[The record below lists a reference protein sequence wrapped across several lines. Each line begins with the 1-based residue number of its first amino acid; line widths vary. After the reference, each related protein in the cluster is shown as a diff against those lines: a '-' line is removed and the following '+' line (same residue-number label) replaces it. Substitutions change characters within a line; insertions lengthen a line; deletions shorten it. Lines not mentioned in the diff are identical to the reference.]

1 MIDIRKQPALIEC
14 INMVL
19 TPGHR
24 AIVQKEKDGNVYVI
38 GVEEQRKVVGK
49 FDAKSLRSN

>member
-19 TPGHR
+19 SSGHKVEVKR
-24 AIVQKEKDGNVYVI
+24 EKDYIVVI
-38 GVEEQRKVVGK
+38 GVEEQRKLVGK
-49 FDAKSLRSN
+49 FETNRTKA

>member
-19 TPGHR
+19 TAGHKAEIKR
-24 AIVQKEKDGNVYVI
+24 ERNDIVVI
-38 GVEEQRKVVGK
+38 GIEEQRKVVGK
-49 FDAKSLRSN
+49 FDTKSAKA

>member
-19 TPGHR
+19 TTGHR
-24 AIVQKEKDGNVYVI
+24 AVIQKEKDGNVYVI
-38 GVEEQRKVVGK
+38 GIEEQRKVVGK
-49 FDAKSLRSN
+49 FDAKSLRPR

>member
-14 INMVL
+14 INIVL
-19 TPGHR
+19 TSGHR

>member
-14 INMVL
+14 INGVL
-19 TPGHR
+19 TAGHKAVVQR
-24 AIVQKEKDGNVYVI
+24 ERNEIVVV

-49 FDAKSLRSN
+49 FDIKQTKA

>member
-19 TPGHR
+19 TSGHK
-24 AIVQKEKDGNVYVI
+24 AEVKQEKDHIIVI
-38 GVEEQRKVVGK
+38 GVEEQRKIVGK
-49 FDAKSLRSN
+49 VDVRSTKV